1 MSLNIDP
8 EVYHCAIPC
17 AASPEPSPEP
27 TRRGSEALPRGSC
40 RRSRMPTSAGPDG
53 KVVRQEGVSGT
64 AFLRVPFWLWPLRL
78 YTDQAYGPQG
88 TAKAVI
94 SHPR

>member
-1 MSLNIDP
+1 
-8 EVYHCAIPC
+8 
-17 AASPEPSPEP
+17 
-27 TRRGSEALPRGSC
+27 
-40 RRSRMPTSAGPDG
+40 MPTSAGPDG
-53 KVVRQEGVSGT
+53 KVLRQEGVSGT